1 LYYLKK
7 ALSLPPHITLIK
19 ALRKIRNLVR
29 EKKSRIRDEL
39 FSTFEREVN
48 SSLRTFV
55 QPCDLSFLPKEILLE
70 QCEFILDH
78 RFDLLGSGLVQ
89 VRPGMNCNGIE
100 GNFLTTEITE
110 KREQKKPL
118 SVSSVFSVVK
128 KINQKNKA
136 EKERIRALISKEY
149 KPIDWH
155 IDFKS
160 GYRWDE
166 DVLSQEI
173 RYGDVLGADVKVPWE
188 LARMQHLSVLGWGYA
203 IKRDPTLITEFQN
216 QILDFIAAN
225 PPRYGVNWVC
235 TMDVGI
241 RIANWLLA
249 YDLFRAYGAQFDEE
263 FERVFYRSVYEHGKH
278 IISHLEWDP
287 YLRSN
292 HYLANIA
299 GLLFVG
305 VYTQNEKWLQFAH
318 RELISETLSQ
328 FYPDGSN
335 FEASTSY
342 HRLSAEMVVYASAL
356 ALDAGFSLPK
366 EYLERIQ
373 KMGDFIRDI
382 TKPDGTIVQFGDND
396 SGRFLKLFPDRDL
409 LDHRYLISVIR
420 NLSGINAVIRARGNG
435 EVGPS
440 LCKYPDF
447 GLYIHKTEPWM
458 VAIRCGSI
466 GQKGN
471 GGHAHNDQLSFEMAV
486 RGISMVIDPGT
497 YVYTPLPKERRRFRS
512 TAMHNTLV
520 IEGKEQNL
528 DEGLFKMKD
537 RAHSKALKFEEGLFV
552 GEHSG
557 FGSTYRRTLKWG
569 KDFEGQ
575 EEFKE
580 GPKAVHFHISSDW
593 RLVELK
599 EKELTWE
606 CKDIL
611 VKIIADRGKW
621 SVENEERSIGYGLKE
636 SCSRLKLTA
645 FESRISW
652 KFLIIRKETQEKEF

>member
-1 LYYLKK
+1 MHYLKK

-19 ALRKIRNLVR
+19 TLRKIRNIVR
-29 EKKSRIRDEL
+29 EKKSRIRDKL
-39 FSTFEREVN
+39 FSTFDREVDFT
-48 SSLRTFV
+48 LRTFV
-55 QPCDLSFLPKEILLE
+55 QPCDLSFLPKEVLLE
-70 QCEFILDH
+70 QCGLILDH

-89 VRPGMNCNGIE
+89 VQPGMNCTGIE
-100 GNFLTTEITE
+100 GILLTTESTE
-110 KREQKKPL
+110 KKKRKESP
-118 SVSSVFSVVK
+118 SVLSVVK

-160 GYRWDE
+160 GYLWDE
-166 DVLSQEI
+166 EILSHQI

-203 IKRDPTLITEFQN
+203 IKKDPAFVAEFQN

-249 YDLFRAYGAQFDEE
+249 YDLLKAHGARFDRE
-263 FERVFYRSVYEHGKH
+263 FEKIFCRSVYEHGKH
-278 IISHLEWDP
+278 IVSHLEWDP

-299 GLLFVG
+299 GLLFVAI
-305 VYTQNEKWLQFAH
+305 YAKHEKWLQFSH
-318 RELISETLSQ
+318 RELIAETLSQ
-328 FYPDGSN
+328 FHLDGSN

-342 HRLSAEMVVYASAL
+342 HRLSAEMVVYATAL
-356 ALDAGFSLPK
+356 AIDAG
-366 EYLERIQ
+366 LEFPENYMNHIQ

-396 SGRFLKLFPDRDL
+396 SGRFLKLLPGRDL
-409 LDHRYLISVIR
+409 LDHRYLIAAIR
-420 NLSGINAVIRARGNG
+420 KLKGLNAVLTAQGG
-435 EVGPS
+435 EEEGAS
-440 LCKYPDF
+440 LCRYPDF
-447 GLYIHKTEPWM
+447 GLYIQRKDPWM

-471 GGHAHNDQLSFEMAV
+471 GGHAHNDQLSFELAV

-497 YVYTPLPKERRRFRS
+497 FVYTPLPMERRRFRS

-520 IEGKEQNL
+520 VEGKEQNL

-537 RAHSKALKFEEGLFV
+537 KAQGKVVTFEEGLFV
-552 GEHSG
+552 GEHYS

-569 KDFEGQ
+569 EDFEGL
-575 EEFKE
+575 EEFQE
-580 GPKAVHFHISSDW
+580 GPKAVHFHILPKWQLIERREREIIWKCAD
-593 RLVELK
+593 
-599 EKELTWE
+599 T
-606 CKDIL
+606 L
-611 VKIIADRGKW
+611 VKVTADRGTW
-621 SVENEERSIGYGLKE
+621 AIENAEISKGYGLKE
-636 SCSRLKLTA
+636 KGLRLKLIFSEEKA
-645 FESRISW
+645 HW
-652 KFLIIRKETQEKEF
+652 KFSIL